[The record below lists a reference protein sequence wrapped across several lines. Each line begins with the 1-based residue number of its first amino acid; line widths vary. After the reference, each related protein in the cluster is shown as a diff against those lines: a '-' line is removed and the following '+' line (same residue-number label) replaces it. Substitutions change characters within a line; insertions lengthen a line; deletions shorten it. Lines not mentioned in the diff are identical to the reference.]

1 MRELKHELNQLKKRL
16 ENAIIRIANALPIG
30 ETAKGEIVLLIIQG
44 FVHQNEIKSSSYVV
58 VCAPTGLDELHT
70 DLEVKE
76 RQAKAVIKK
85 VVRDAIERN

>member
-1 MRELKHELNQLKKRL
+1 MRLGMFGQALLPDLKLPM
-16 ENAIIRIANALPIG
+16 IATRDVG
-30 ETAKGEIVLLIIQG
+30 DYETVKGEIVLLIIQG

-58 VCAPTGLDELHT
+58 VCAPTGLDELYT

-76 RQAKAVIKK
+76 RQVKAGINK